1 MALRDFRLPDVG
13 EGLTEA
19 EILQWYVAV
28 GDVVT
33 INQMIC
39 EIETAKAAV
48 ELPSPYAGTVT
59 ALSVNQGETVDV
71 GTVIITI
78 EDGVASDSAPA
89 APAAPVAAEEVTA
102 PAVDDRNLEVPT
114 GKAKQAAVLVGYGV
128 KEGQTPARRARK
140 AASGTHEEL
149 GESIVV
155 ELHDGPVVAKPPVRK
170 LAKDLGVDIRR
181 IRKSGNITRSDV
193 LDAAMAL
200 HGMEQPPATT
210 YDPHRE
216 DRIPVKGVLKEM
228 AQAMISSAFTAPHV
242 SVWLQV
248 DVAKTLKAVKK
259 LKDWEEFEGLRV
271 SPLLIVAAA
280 VLQAAKEFPKINSS
294 WDEANHEVIIRRYI
308 NLGFAAA
315 TPRGLL
321 VPVIHEA
328 DGMDIPTLARELM
341 TLVDTAREGR
351 TPPNRMQ
358 HGTLTI
364 TNVGVL
370 GIDGGTPILTPGQGA
385 ILAVGQIREIPWT
398 VKGKIKVRP
407 ICQLVLS
414 FDHRM
419 IDGELGSR
427 FLARIGALLEDPSEL
442 YETDDQG
449 DEE

>member
-59 ALSVNQGETVDV
+59 ALKVNQGETVDV

-78 EDGVASDSAPA
+78 EDGVASESAPA
-89 APAAPVAAEEVTA
+89 APAE
-102 PAVDDRNLEVPT
+102 DDRNLEVPT
-114 GKAKQAAVLVGYGV
+114 GKPKQAAVLVGYGV

-140 AASGTHEEL
+140 AASGTQEEL

-228 AQAMISSAFTAPHV
+228 AQAMTTSAFTAPHV

-328 DGMDIPTLARELM
+328 DGMDIPTLAKELM
-341 TLVDTAREGR
+341 ALVDTAREGR

-358 HGTLTI
+358 HGTITI

-398 VKGKIKVRP
+398 VKGKMKVRP
-407 ICQLVLS
+407 ICQLTLS

-442 YETDDQG
+442 YDESYSGDD
-449 DEE
+449 E

>member
-59 ALSVNQGETVDV
+59 ALKVNQGETVDV

-78 EDGVASDSAPA
+78 EDGVAGESAPA
-89 APAAPVAAEEVTA
+89 APAE
-102 PAVDDRNLEVPT
+102 DDRNLEVPT
-114 GKAKQAAVLVGYGV
+114 GKPKQAAVLVGYGV

-140 AASGTHEEL
+140 AASGTQEEL

-228 AQAMISSAFTAPHV
+228 AQAMTTSAFTAPHV

-328 DGMDIPTLARELM
+328 DGMDIPTLAKELM
-341 TLVDTAREGR
+341 ALVDTAREGR

-358 HGTLTI
+358 HGTITI

-398 VKGKIKVRP
+398 VKGRMKVRP
-407 ICQLVLS
+407 ICQLTLS

-442 YETDDQG
+442 YDESDAGDD
-449 DEE
+449 E

>member
-59 ALSVNQGETVDV
+59 ALLVNQGETVDV

-78 EDGVASDSAPA
+78 DDGVASEKTSPSVPESSAPT
-89 APAAPVAAEEVTA
+89 PATPQ
-102 PAVDDRNLEVPT
+102 
-114 GKAKQAAVLVGYGV
+114 KAVLVGYGV

-140 AASGTHEEL
+140 AASGAQEEL

-259 LKDWEEFEGLRV
+259 LKDWKEFEGLRV

-442 YETDDQG
+442 YETDDEGDDQG
-449 DEE
+449 DDE

>member
-1 MALRDFRLPDVG
+1 MALRDFRLTDVG

-59 ALSVNQGETVDV
+59 ALKVNQGETVDV

-78 EDGVASDSAPA
+78 EDGVASESAPA
-89 APAAPVAAEEVTA
+89 APAE
-102 PAVDDRNLEVPT
+102 DDRNLEVPT
-114 GKAKQAAVLVGYGV
+114 GKPKQAAVLVGYGV

-140 AASGTHEEL
+140 AASGTQEEL

-228 AQAMISSAFTAPHV
+228 AQAMTTSAFTAPHV

-341 TLVDTAREGR
+341 ALVDTAREGR

-358 HGTLTI
+358 HGTITI

-398 VKGKIKVRP
+398 VKGKMKVRP
-407 ICQLVLS
+407 ICQLTLS

-442 YETDDQG
+442 YDQSDAGDD
-449 DEE
+449 E

>member
-48 ELPSPYAGTVT
+48 ERPSPYAGTVT
-59 ALSVNQGETVDV
+59 ALTVNQGETVDV

-78 EDGVASDSAPA
+78 EDGVASSGAPA
-89 APAAPVAAEEVTA
+89 APAGPVVPVE
-102 PAVDDRNLEVPT
+102 DDRNLEVPT
-114 GKAKQAAVLVGYGV
+114 GKPKQAAVLVGYGV

-140 AASGTHEEL
+140 AASGTQEEL

-328 DGMDIPTLARELM
+328 DGMDIPTLAKELM
-341 TLVDTAREGR
+341 SLVDTAREGR

-358 HGTLTI
+358 HGTITI

-398 VKGKIKVRP
+398 VKGKMKVRP
-407 ICQLVLS
+407 ICQLTLS

-442 YETDDQG
+442 YESDNNG
-449 DEE
+449 ENE

>member
-59 ALSVNQGETVDV
+59 ALKVNQGETVDV

-78 EDGVASDSAPA
+78 EDGVAGESAPA
-89 APAAPVAAEEVTA
+89 APAE
-102 PAVDDRNLEVPT
+102 DDRNLEVPT
-114 GKAKQAAVLVGYGV
+114 GKPKQAAVLVGYGV

-140 AASGTHEEL
+140 AASGTQEEL

-228 AQAMISSAFTAPHV
+228 AQAMTTSAFTAPHV

-328 DGMDIPTLARELM
+328 DGMDIPTLAKELM
-341 TLVDTAREGR
+341 ALVDTAREGR

-358 HGTLTI
+358 HGTITI

-398 VKGKIKVRP
+398 VKGKMKVRP
-407 ICQLVLS
+407 ICQLTLS

-442 YETDDQG
+442 YDESDAGDD
-449 DEE
+449 E

>member
-1 MALRDFRLPDVG
+1 
-13 EGLTEA
+13 
-19 EILQWYVAV
+19 
-28 GDVVT
+28 
-33 INQMIC
+33 
-39 EIETAKAAV
+39 
-48 ELPSPYAGTVT
+48 
-59 ALSVNQGETVDV
+59 
-71 GTVIITI
+71 
-78 EDGVASDSAPA
+78 
-89 APAAPVAAEEVTA
+89 
-102 PAVDDRNLEVPT
+102 
-114 GKAKQAAVLVGYGV
+114 
-128 KEGQTPARRARK
+128 
-140 AASGTHEEL
+140 
-149 GESIVV
+149 
-155 ELHDGPVVAKPPVRK
+155 
-170 LAKDLGVDIRR
+170 
-181 IRKSGNITRSDV
+181 
-193 LDAAMAL
+193 MAL

-228 AQAMISSAFTAPHV
+228 AQAMTTSAFTAPHV

-328 DGMDIPTLARELM
+328 DGMDIPTLAKELM
-341 TLVDTAREGR
+341 ALVDTAREGR

-358 HGTLTI
+358 HGTITI

-398 VKGKIKVRP
+398 VKGKMKVRP
-407 ICQLVLS
+407 ICQLTLS

-442 YETDDQG
+442 YDESDAGDD
-449 DEE
+449 E

>member
-59 ALSVNQGETVDV
+59 ALKVNQGETVDV

-78 EDGVASDSAPA
+78 EDGVAGESAPA
-89 APAAPVAAEEVTA
+89 APAE
-102 PAVDDRNLEVPT
+102 DDRNLEVPT
-114 GKAKQAAVLVGYGV
+114 GKPKQAAVLVGYGV

-140 AASGTHEEL
+140 AASGTQEEL

-228 AQAMISSAFTAPHV
+228 AQAMTTSAFTAPHV

-328 DGMDIPTLARELM
+328 DGMDIPTLAKELM
-341 TLVDTAREGR
+341 ALVDTAREGR

-358 HGTLTI
+358 HGTITI

-398 VKGKIKVRP
+398 VKGKMKVRP
-407 ICQLVLS
+407 ICQLTLS

-442 YETDDQG
+442 YDESYSGDD
-449 DEE
+449 E

>member
-59 ALSVNQGETVDV
+59 ALKVNQGETVDV

-78 EDGVASDSAPA
+78 EDGVASESAPA
-89 APAAPVAAEEVTA
+89 APAE
-102 PAVDDRNLEVPT
+102 DDRNLEVPT
-114 GKAKQAAVLVGYGV
+114 GKPKQAAVLVGYGV

-140 AASGTHEEL
+140 AASGTQEEL

-228 AQAMISSAFTAPHV
+228 AQAMTTSAFTAPHV

-328 DGMDIPTLARELM
+328 DGMDIPTLAKELM
-341 TLVDTAREGR
+341 ALVDTAREGR

-358 HGTLTI
+358 HGTITI

-398 VKGKIKVRP
+398 VKGKMKVRP
-407 ICQLVLS
+407 ICQLTLS

-442 YETDDQG
+442 YDQSDAGDD
-449 DEE
+449 E

>member
-59 ALSVNQGETVDV
+59 ALNVNQGETVDV

-78 EDGVASDSAPA
+78 EDGVASSGAPA
-89 APAAPVAAEEVTA
+89 APAV
-102 PAVDDRNLEVPT
+102 PAVPVEDDRNLEVPT
-114 GKAKQAAVLVGYGV
+114 GKPKQAAVLVGYGV

-140 AASGTHEEL
+140 AASGTQEEL

-328 DGMDIPTLARELM
+328 DGMDIPTLAKELM
-341 TLVDTAREGR
+341 SLVDTAREGR

-358 HGTLTI
+358 HGTITI

-398 VKGKIKVRP
+398 VKGKMKVRP
-407 ICQLVLS
+407 ICQLTLS

-442 YETDDQG
+442 YESDNNG
-449 DEE
+449 ENE

>member
-59 ALSVNQGETVDV
+59 ALKVNQGETVDV

-78 EDGVASDSAPA
+78 EDGVAGESAPA
-89 APAAPVAAEEVTA
+89 APAE
-102 PAVDDRNLEVPT
+102 DDRNLEVPT
-114 GKAKQAAVLVGYGV
+114 GKPKQAAVLVGYGV

-140 AASGTHEEL
+140 AASGTQEEL

-216 DRIPVKGVLKEM
+216 DRIPVKVVLKEM
-228 AQAMISSAFTAPHV
+228 AQAMTTSAFTAPHV

-328 DGMDIPTLARELM
+328 DGMDIPTLAKELM
-341 TLVDTAREGR
+341 ALVDTAREGR

-358 HGTLTI
+358 HGTITI

-398 VKGKIKVRP
+398 VKGKMKVRP
-407 ICQLVLS
+407 ICQLALS

-427 FLARIGALLEDPSEL
+427 FLARIGALLEDPREL
-442 YETDDQG
+442 YDESYSGDD
-449 DEE
+449 E